1 MRIKI
6 RTYGFQ
12 LMNIAFDANKPLVD
26 FDQLILKQGAA
37 LSSRLEK
44 HRLDNFPPDAVKTL
58 RQFQLSEVASYLGIS
73 PGYLKN
79 LSLNGKGPQPTVTP
93 TGRRSYTAEQML
105 EMRRYLDQKGRSDSR
120 MYVPHRRDGEHL
132 QIVAVVNFKG
142 GSGKTTTTAHLAQH
156 LALTG
161 HRVLAID
168 LDPQAS
174 LTALHGIQPEL
185 DQFPSLYEAIRYD
198 EHRKPISALIRK
210 TNFPGL
216 DIIPANLELQEFE
229 YDTPL
234 ILAEKGT
241 RDIGRMF
248 FTRLDAAL
256 SEVVNKFDVVVL
268 DCPPQ
273 LGYLTLTALSSA
285 TAVLVTV
292 HPQMLDVMSMCQFL
306 LMLGEILDPIRRG
319 GGNMSLD
326 WMRYLVTRYE
336 PGDIPQSQMVHF
348 MRSLFGGF
356 VLKNEMVKSTAISD
370 AGITKQTLYEVERNQ
385 LTRSTYDR
393 AMESLHTVNGELIS
407 LIHRAWGRAT

>member
-1 MRIKI
+1 
-6 RTYGFQ
+6 
-12 LMNIAFDANKPLVD
+12 MNIAFDADKPLSD
-26 FDQLILKQGAA
+26 FDQLILKQGSA
-37 LSSRLEK
+37 LSGRLEK
-44 HRLDNFPPDAVKTL
+44 HRLENFPPDAVKTL
-58 RQFQLSEVASYLGIS
+58 RAFQLAEAAEYIGVSQGH
-73 PGYLKN
+73 LKN
-79 LSLNGKGPQPTVTP
+79 LSLNGKGPLPAVTA

-105 EMRRYLDQKGRSDSR
+105 EMRQYLDANGRSDSR
-120 MYVPHRRDGEHL
+120 MYVPHRKNDEHL
-132 QIVAVVNFKG
+132 QIIGVVNFKG

-185 DQFPSLYEAIRYD
+185 DHLPSLYEAIRYD
-198 EHRKPISALIRK
+198 DDRKPLSALIKK

-216 DIIPANLELQEFE
+216 DIVPANLDLQEFE

-234 ILAEKGT
+234 ILSEKGT
-241 RDIGRMF
+241 RDMGRTF

-256 SEVVNKFDVVVL
+256 SEVEDQYDVVVL

-306 LMLGEILDPIRRG
+306 LMLGEILDPIKRG

-336 PGDIPQSQMVHF
+336 PGDIPQNQMVHF

-356 VLKNEMVKSTAISD
+356 VLKNEMLKSTAISD
-370 AGITKQTLYEVERNQ
+370 AGITKQTLYEVERSQ

-393 AMESLHTVNGELIS
+393 AMESLHGVNGEVVNLV
-407 LIHRAWGRAT
+407 HKAWGRIV

>member
-1 MRIKI
+1 
-6 RTYGFQ
+6 
-12 LMNIAFDANKPLVD
+12 MNIAFDADKPLLD
-26 FDQLILKQGAA
+26 FDQLILRQGSV
-37 LSSRLEK
+37 LSGRLEK

-58 RQFQLSEVASYLGIS
+58 RQFQLSEVAAYLGIS

-79 LSLNGKGPQPTVTP
+79 LSLNGKGPQPTITP

-105 EMRRYLDQKGRSDSR
+105 EMRRYLDQNGRSDLR
-120 MYVPHRRDGEHL
+120 MYVPHRKDREHL
-132 QIVAVVNFKG
+132 QIIAVVNFKG
-142 GSGKTTTTAHLAQH
+142 GSGKTTTTAHLCQH

-185 DQFPSLYEAIRYD
+185 DRLPCLYEAIRYD
-198 EHRKPISALIRK
+198 EDKKPISALIRE

-216 DIIPANLELQEFE
+216 GIIPASLELQEFE

-241 RDIGRMF
+241 RDMGRVF

-256 SEVVNKFDVVVL
+256 SEVEDRFDVVVL

-273 LGYLTLTALSSA
+273 LGYLTLTALTSA
-285 TAVLVTV
+285 TAVLVTI

-306 LMLGEILDPIRRG
+306 LMLGEILDPIKRG

-326 WMRYLVTRYE
+326 WMRYLITRFE

-370 AGITKQTLYEVERNQ
+370 AGITKQTLYEIERSQ

-393 AMESLHTVNGELIS
+393 AVESLHSVNGELVS
-407 LIHRAWGRAT
+407 LIHKAWKRAT

>member
-105 EMRRYLDQKGRSDSR
+105 EMRHYLDQKGRSDSR

-256 SEVVNKFDVVVL
+256 SEVVDKFDVVVL

-336 PGDIPQSQMVHF
+336 PGDIPQAQMVHF

-356 VLKNEMVKSTAISD
+356 VLKNEMVKSTAVSD